1 MRGGL
6 PHGISLPSRG
16 ACACAELTC
25 RAAQFRQHLYRELC
39 KKLIGDICKHVPMS
53 QTEPPA
59 TRAQSSERGRPLQP
73 DSLSQHTTAGLRRL
87 LGERNLPAT
96 GNRQRLVARLQ
107 TALRATVDQDSEKS
121 EIDTSAKSEK
131 NTSTKS
137 GKNTSAPSESNTSAT
152 VTTSDHTADPQPAR
166 GTNPTTADGES
177 HDDDDTSGDDDTS
190 AEDNE
195 GSLSPSFHPS
205 SSEADSS
212 DTETPDARGKEK
224 ATEER
229 VRQRG
234 TPRKMDGVRQRGTP
248 KTSKGHTYHA
258 VDRQRGTPKHRDG
271 AQTHGG
277 DRQRGTSAGT
287 SRASKGDHRHG
298 PSKRKDVAL
307 TSDGDRQRG
316 TSAGTSRASKGTH
329 HHGSSKRKDAAHT
342 SSKSRHHGGGHHLP
356 RRHHKSRK
364 PSRSPSST
372 PSGKQ
377 TYTQVASRSSDHSRS
392 PRRSRGKRHRTSP
405 SPSPSSSGD
414 SSGSPSSTSSGST
427 SRSGSSTSTDR
438 GRRHRHKRR
447 RRHRSRHHRRPSPT
461 SCLHTVPG
469 RLKRKIGR
477 GEYVKLYR
485 LLAPPNTPPLPSGAP
500 PPKRKRHTAPRR
512 VIDFA
517 TWLEA
522 WNTFLR
528 VRVAHNPTEAL
539 ALVKYQSHVTML
551 FAHYPSEACIEYDQL
566 FRQAAARDPQAQ
578 WDRFQPDVFVWAM
591 TPRGSA
597 PVPPTTQPP
606 SQPSARSFRTDTQQ
620 TQDPNTAAN
629 RDRIPIAARLG
640 PIPRSRTR
648 PPRQTNCSHTAAG
661 KEICKRF
668 NWGRCSLPD
677 CAFAHTC
684 WVPGCNGAH
693 PATGCPKRPSQ

>member
-16 ACACAELTC
+16 ACACAELTF
-25 RAAQFRQHLYRELC
+25 RAAQFRQRLYRELC
-39 KKLIGDICKHVPMS
+39 KKLICDICKHVPMS

-59 TRAQSSERGRPLQP
+59 TRAQSSERSRPLQP
-73 DSLSQHTTAGLRRL
+73 DSFSQHTTAGLRRL

-107 TALRATVDQDSEKS
+107 TALRAPVDQDSEKS
-121 EIDTSAKSEK
+121 EIDTSAKSE
-131 NTSTKS
+131 
-137 GKNTSAPSESNTSAT
+137 KNTSAPSESNTSAT

-166 GTNPTTADGES
+166 GTNPTPADGES

-234 TPRKMDGVRQRGTP
+234 TPKTSKGHRQRGTP
-248 KTSKGHTYHA
+248 K
-258 VDRQRGTPKHRDG
+258 RRDG

-287 SRASKGDHRHG
+287 SRASKGDHRQG
-298 PSKRKDVAL
+298 SSKRKDVAL

-316 TSAGTSRASKGTH
+316 TSVGTSRASKGTH
-329 HHGSSKRKDAAHT
+329 RRGSSKRKDAAHT

-356 RRHHKSRK
+356 RRHHQSRK

-377 TYTQVASRSSDHSRS
+377 SYTQVASRSSDHSRS

-414 SSGSPSSTSSGST
+414 SSGSPSPTSSGST

-629 RDRIPIAARLG
+629 RDRIPIATC
-640 PIPRSRTR
+640 TR
-648 PPRQTNCSHTAAG
+648 PPRQTNSSHTAAG

-684 WVPGCNGAH
+684 WVPGCNGVH